1 MQTWVVGLSLW
12 VASLSALAPSAAHSH
27 DRSKGKS
34 FFEVLPDGH
43 IQFQI
48 GMNNLDFLDWS
59 GIDLASP
66 NRVVENQK
74 QAERFLTFTL
84 PKQLR
89 VELLPEQKSCPV
101 KYRVFEQP
109 DHRNL
114 EIFGMALCAPKALNG
129 NRSIRIDW
137 GLFAGSPLKHTSF
150 SRLLVRSSKLEHTWA
165 FSHRSRKKV
174 VTLALPTVGETFQSF
189 SLEGFWHLVTGWD
202 HLLFLLLLFLAAPS
216 IRHLI
221 FWVTTFTLA
230 HAVSLLANYVG
241 LITAPGVWVE
251 AGIAASICLA
261 AWPAWRRA
269 ASNEK
274 KSAGGIRA
282 FLVILAFGLLHG
294 LGFAS
299 FLSDLLRE
307 TALLY
312 WAVFSFHVGLEL
324 AQVLFLLLCLI
335 LLWPLRRKESWHQW
349 RRLLAAFA
357 FSCGFYWFCE
367 RLFF

>member
-230 HAVSLLANYVG
+230 HAVSLLETRGADHGPRG
-241 LITAPGVWVE
+241 LVE
-251 AGIAASICLA
+251 AGSRRRFVWPPGLPGEEPHLMKSLQAAFELFSSS
-261 AWPAWRRA
+261 WP
-269 ASNEK
+269 
-274 KSAGGIRA
+274 
-282 FLVILAFGLLHG
+282 LAFYG

-307 TALLY
+307 TALLIGRSLLPC
-312 WAVFSFHVGLEL
+312 WVGVGTG
-324 AQVLFLLLCLI
+324 AFLLLCLI
-335 LLWPLRRKESWHQW
+335 CSGLKEKGATPM
-349 RRLLAAFA
+349 RDF
-357 FSCGFYWFCE
+357 
-367 RLFF
+367 